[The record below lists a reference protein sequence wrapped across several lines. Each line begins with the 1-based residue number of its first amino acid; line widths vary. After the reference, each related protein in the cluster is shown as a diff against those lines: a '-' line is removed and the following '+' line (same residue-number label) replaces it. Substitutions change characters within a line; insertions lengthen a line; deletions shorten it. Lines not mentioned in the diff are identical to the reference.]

1 MCGVEEL
8 RACFAFAMVVLA
20 EVLLLGTHTLLAG
33 GLCAITALWEV
44 MLPVFRIRGST
55 IAHMEMLTLDTHE
68 TGEQQANGGGDAEAC
83 SKWRGVG
90 TDWSN
95 LRTSS
100 NYRECSDEHDFKL
113 DGMLPD
119 CLLPPFSQLDGNMIR
134 NVRPEPEISGL
145 RPNESAA
152 CDLGL
157 DFLNRRTLAPQRIQ
171 TAADRSDNDAAVCGS
186 HFDDNI
192 AACDRTMRATSRA
205 GSNYD
210 SERPGRTRFANHDD
224 RNNAAATGRACD
236 PDFSPLASNGGE
248 EQGDDIGDNNDATLT
263 TATSKRLRRQR
274 GDPDDNDPTTTMM
287 TTANRQTQQQR
298 QPQQLAD
305 DSNPEDCNADDDN
318 PSDGSPDSDDD
329 NLNDNNPN
337 REATTGDDG
346 KATKTT
352 AITRGHSGSHFRAVN
367 GLSAKFDGI
376 YRSQTGLHLNDLDKC
391 RSSQNWAAFTVHVVT
406 GLRNAGGGFAW
417 DINGLPVGIVS
428 EQGKDDA
435 DVDGARDGRAWLVE
449 RWRERATAMGGRLWI
464 ECSIAAV
471 QGPILLP
478 TEKED
483 ARPKVAER
491 GAWPSITGFRDT
503 AITTWSGSQ

>member
-1 MCGVEEL
+1 
-8 RACFAFAMVVLA
+8 MVVLA
-20 EVLLLGTHTLLAG
+20 EALLLGTHTLLAG
-33 GLCAITALWEV
+33 GLCAIAALWEV

-68 TGEQQANGGGDAEAC
+68 TGEQQANGGGDAERTRTDGDWDAEKGTLRGESAPEEDESSDPGMACGSKRGTEDEAC

-95 LRTSS
+95 LRLRTSS
-100 NYRECSDEHDFKL
+100 NYRERSDEHDVIGWVFVFVLFGTTSRFFTKSSLAAMRACCRYPGPIDVDANYIHFLLATYVSSVCKNENGSFKL

-145 RPNESAA
+145 RPDESAA

-157 DFLNRRTLAPQRIQ
+157 DFLNRRTPQRIQ
-171 TAADRSDNDAAVCGS
+171 TAADRSDNDAAVCGF

-192 AACDRTMRATSRA
+192 AACDRQCEPRARRA
-205 GSNYD
+205 PITIAND
-210 SERPGRTRFANHDD
+210 LATRFANHDD
-224 RNNAAATGRACD
+224 RNDAAATGRACD
-236 PDFSPLASNGGE
+236 PDFSPLASIGGE
-248 EQGDDIGDNNDATLT
+248 ESANLLT
-263 TATSKRLRRQR
+263 VVLGRR
-274 GDPDDNDPTTTMM
+274 GDPDDNDPTTTTPMTTMM

-352 AITRGHSGSHFRAVN
+352 AITRGHSGVTSH
-367 GLSAKFDGI
+367 
-376 YRSQTGLHLNDLDKC
+376 
-391 RSSQNWAAFTVHVVT
+391 
-406 GLRNAGGGFAW
+406 
-417 DINGLPVGIVS
+417 
-428 EQGKDDA
+428 
-435 DVDGARDGRAWLVE
+435 
-449 RWRERATAMGGRLWI
+449 
-464 ECSIAAV
+464 
-471 QGPILLP
+471 
-478 TEKED
+478 
-483 ARPKVAER
+483 
-491 GAWPSITGFRDT
+491 
-503 AITTWSGSQ
+503 